1 MVKVIYLLRS
11 EMLAVLLQVK
21 VFYLVVILLAPL
33 VALTVRMLV
42 LIVMVS
48 YLYRTANCFTP
59 SDPIGRVTGSCVN
72 GKIRLWRPYNNTG
85 PTNEGIPLVCRSGVW
100 KSVCSYSYS
109 CYNAKLMCKAMGYPG
124 ALG

>member
-1 MVKVIYLLRS
+1 MMHSYSLLVYITISQAHLEAIPVVLTMVKVIYLLRS

-48 YLYRTANCFTP
+48 YL
-59 SDPIGRVTGSCVN
+59 
-72 GKIRLWRPYNNTG
+72 
-85 PTNEGIPLVCRSGVW
+85 
-100 KSVCSYSYS
+100 
-109 CYNAKLMCKAMGYPG
+109 
-124 ALG
+124 